1 MINIHNTVKEDAPF
15 KMPTQLHFTGGFDN
29 KISKDGLR
37 KIFIEMKN
45 GMTYWFDSDVKFGPE
60 LKSFANAIVNSEQEF
75 SIISENIDL
84 LSAINYELELPVN
97 SVLVIDTHNFYHRNF
112 HALPRMY
119 SADGTP
125 TTLLKSLSGLIKWFN
140 VSKYSHIVFATESK
154 NSLRVE
160 YTKSKLGNEAAY
172 KANRSETDP
181 ELKQQIK
188 LCEAFLTDIGYKPL
202 AVDGY
207 EADDVIASI
216 AATIKSPV
224 HVLSADK
231 DLCQLFE
238 YENFRIIDTKTKEL
252 LDESYLIEKF
262 LVPATM
268 FVDYQAIVGDTTDN
282 VSGIPG
288 IGKVGAVELLEEF
301 STLEN
306 IFANIENIKK
316 KGMRE
321 KVEAGAESGSISKDL
336 VFMRRDLLTDIDMKK
351 YSKNLFIQTAIK
363 KHLSKFQIN

>member
-1 MINIHNTVKEDAPF
+1 MIKIHNTVTDGASL
-15 KMPTQLHFTGGFDN
+15 KMPTAEHYTGGFDS
-29 KISKDGLR
+29 KISKAGLR
-37 KIFIEMKN
+37 KIYVEMKS
-45 GMTYWFDSDVKFGPE
+45 GVPYFIPADAKFGPE
-60 LKSFANAIVNSEQEF
+60 LEGFAIAVANANEEF
-75 SIISENIDL
+75 IFHTENISL
-84 LSAINYELELPVN
+84 LSEINKQLDIPVD

-112 HALPRMY
+112 HALPKMY
-119 SADGTP
+119 SREGVP
-125 TTLLKSLSGLIKWFN
+125 TTLLKLLSGLLKWFN
-140 VSKYSHIVFATESK
+140 SSKYSHIIFATESV
-154 NSLRVE
+154 NSFRVD
-160 YTKSKLGNEAAY
+160 YTQAKLGNEDAY
-172 KANRSETDP
+172 KATRSPTDP

-188 LCEAFLTDIGYKPL
+188 LCEEFLTAVGYKPL
-202 AVDGY
+202 TINGY
-207 EADDVIASI
+207 EADDVIASL
-216 AATIKSPV
+216 AATIEAPV

-238 YENFRIIDTKTKEL
+238 YENFRIIDTKTKDL

-262 LVPATM
+262 GVSATM

-321 KVEAGAESGSISKDL
+321 KVEAGMESGLISKDL
-336 VFMRRDLLTDIDMKK
+336 VFMRRDLLTDFSLND
-351 YSKNLFIQTAIK
+351 YSKNLFTQTAIK
-363 KHLSKFQIN
+363 KYLSQYQIN